1 LFDSLR
7 LLKEIEMLRKV
18 MSCSLVFGLLQL
30 AAVSAAAESGFY
42 LGLAAG
48 VSNTNFEKAPLD
60 AAVAAAYAPSQ
71 VLGTSNLDTSAK
83 SYGPFGGYSFN
94 DYLAFEAAYMK
105 LAVANYDLLGGNPMN
120 FFSAWRSW
128 ESEGFTVA
136 VVGKLPIGK
145 RFDVHART
153 GIYFA
158 DTKFDQRMVVSTAGS
173 DTSEEFLF
181 GLGIGFRIY
190 DNLSAILDFARY
202 ADVGTEVT
210 QETDVDTATLSLAY
224 YF

>member
-1 LFDSLR
+1 
-7 LLKEIEMLRKV
+7 MLRKV
-18 MSCSLVFGLLQL
+18 MSCLLVSTLLQL
-30 AAVSAAAESGFY
+30 AAFSAAAESGFY
-42 LGLAAG
+42 VGLAAG
-48 VSNTNFEKAPLD
+48 VSNASFEKATLD
-60 AAVAAAYAPSQ
+60 AAVDAAFAPIE
-71 VLGTSNLDTSAK
+71 VLGTSNLDNSAK

-94 DYLAFEAAYMK
+94 DYLALEAGYMK
-105 LAVANYDLLGGNPMN
+105 LSVANYDLLGGNPMN

-136 VVGKLPIGK
+136 VLGRLPIGK

-173 DTSEEFLF
+173 DTSEEILF
-181 GLGIGFRIY
+181 GLGVGYRIY
-190 DNLSAILDFARY
+190 DNLSAILDFSRY

-210 QETDVDTATLSLAY
+210 QETDVDTATLSLAF